1 MKLFNRSSQQVVP
14 LVRPEDRTRTE
25 LTVAPHSELARQIS
39 MIGLTA
45 GDLAIVHAMKPVMAP
60 NLDQIVDVFYA
71 SITKQPGLLHII
83 ESHSSVERLKKTLH
97 RHIGELF
104 DGRVNDEF
112 IEKRYRI
119 AHVHVRVGLET
130 KWYMSAFQNLLNS
143 MTELIVVQP
152 WSNEEKVSAI
162 QAITK
167 LLNVEQQIVLEAYE
181 ERNNTIRAEEAE
193 RKQEL
198 SQRVYAISQELA
210 AVSEETSASVKEL
223 VQQSHT
229 ISQITSEGKLQADQS
244 ELHSI
249 EGQKQLKEQSAKL
262 SDIQSSVFHIQQY
275 STELTEISQRIVE
288 VIAIV
293 SNIAG
298 QTNLLALNASI
309 EAARAGEHGKG
320 FAVVAEE
327 IRKLSD
333 QTKQSTANISVH
345 IMKTNELINLMSGM
359 VENVNSLVD
368 NGIVEMDKTGEGF
381 SQLISL
387 ISRTKQQN
395 VLIDEKME
403 QFMTGIQEI
412 DKASSEVSHS
422 AITLNDVTE
431 SI

>member
-1 MKLFNRSSQQVVP
+1 MKLFNRSSNKSVP
-14 LVRPEDRTRTE
+14 LVRSEHQHQAE
-25 LTVAPHSELARQIS
+25 LVVPAHSELAKQIS
-39 MIGLTA
+39 MIGLTT
-45 GDLAIVHAMKPVMAP
+45 GDLAIVHAMKPVMEP

-83 ESHSSVERLKKTLH
+83 ESHSSIERLKKTLH

-104 DGRVNDEF
+104 DGRINDEF

-143 MTELIVVQP
+143 MTELIMVQS
-152 WSNEEKVSAI
+152 WSNEEKISAI

-167 LLNVEQQIVLEAYE
+167 LLNLEQQIVLEAYE
-181 ERNNTIRAEEAE
+181 NRHESIRTEEAE
-193 RKQEL
+193 RKKQLTE
-198 SQRVYAISQELA
+198 RVYSISQELA

-229 ISQITSEGKLQADQS
+229 ITQITSDGKQQADQS
-244 ELHSI
+244 ELHSV
-249 EGQKQLKEQSAKL
+249 EGQKQLRAQSAKL
-262 SDIQSSVFHIQQY
+262 SDVQSSVFHIQQY

-333 QTKQSTANISVH
+333 QTKNSTAHISVH
-345 IMKTNELINLMSGM
+345 IMKTNELIKQMSGM
-359 VENVNSLVD
+359 VENVNSLV
-368 NGIVEMDKTGEGF
+368 NAGITEMDKTDTGF
-381 SQLISL
+381 SELISL
-387 ISRTKQQN
+387 ISQTKQQN

-403 QFMTGIQEI
+403 QFWTVIQEI
-412 DKASSEVSHS
+412 DKASSEVAHS
-422 AITLNDVTE
+422 ALTLNDVTE